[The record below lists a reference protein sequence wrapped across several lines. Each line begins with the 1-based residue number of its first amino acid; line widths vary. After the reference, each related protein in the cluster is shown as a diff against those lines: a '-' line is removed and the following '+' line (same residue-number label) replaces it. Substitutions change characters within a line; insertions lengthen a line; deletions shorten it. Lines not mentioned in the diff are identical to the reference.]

1 LSPRHS
7 GTNTVTLAC
16 FFLLDYWPSLLDIQG
31 FLQQFITPIVKVTK
45 GKKTRTFFNI
55 PEYENFLESTGNN
68 GKGYTI
74 KYYKGL
80 GTSTRYVDMEGP
92 VQ

>member
-1 LSPRHS
+1 
-7 GTNTVTLAC
+7 
-16 FFLLDYWPSLLDIQG
+16 LDIQG

-80 GTSTRYVDMEGP
+80 GTSTRYVNNQEEKL
-92 VQ
+92 V